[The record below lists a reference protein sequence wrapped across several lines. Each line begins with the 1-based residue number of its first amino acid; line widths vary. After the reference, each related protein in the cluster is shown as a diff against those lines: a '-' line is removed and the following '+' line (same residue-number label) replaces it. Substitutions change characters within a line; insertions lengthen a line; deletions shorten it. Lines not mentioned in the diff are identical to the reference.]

1 MNPRAPVLQVR
12 DLAVHFRVDTGSL
25 FRHDYRVVRAVDN
38 VSFDVH
44 SAETLGVVGESG
56 CGKSTLARA
65 ILGLVRAQGGSI
77 LWQGEDL
84 VGLSEEALRLKRRE
98 IQLIFQDPSGSLDP
112 RMTVGEIVAEPLK
125 VFYPSMSRLQIRER
139 VAGMMKMVGLS
150 AEQINRYPHEFSGGQ
165 CQRIGIARALVVNPR
180 LVVCDEPVSAL
191 DVSIQAQIVN
201 LLKDL
206 QKKLRLSLIFI
217 AHDLSVVRHVS
228 DRVLVMYLG
237 RIMEVADR
245 DSVYYHARHPYTRAL
260 IESVPIPDP
269 VKERQRARRSLE
281 GDIPSPLNPPS
292 GCVFRTRCPYAIDAC
307 ADRVP
312 ALETLEDGSQV
323 ACIRHEELAEQWK
336 READTDA
343 TATETSS

>member
-1 MNPRAPVLQVR
+1 MRTPVLQVR
-12 DLAVHFRVDTGSL
+12 DLAVHFQVDTGRM
-25 FRHDYRVVRAVDN
+25 FRHNYRTIKAVDG

-44 SAETLGVVGESG
+44 SAETLGIVGESG

-65 ILGLVRAQGGSI
+65 ILGLIPSQRGSVVW
-77 LWQGEDL
+77 LGEEL
-84 VGLSEEALRLKRRE
+84 VGASEETLRAKRRE
-98 IQLIFQDPSGSLDP
+98 IQMIFQDPSGSLDP
-112 RMTVGEIVAEPLK
+112 RMTVGQIVAEPLK
-125 VFYPSMSRLQIRER
+125 TFYPSMSRLQIRER
-139 VAGMMKMVGLS
+139 VQGMMKMVGLLP
-150 AEQINRYPHEFSGGQ
+150 EQVNRYPHEFSGGQ

-206 QKKLRLSLIFI
+206 RQKLQLSLIFI

-237 RIMEVADR
+237 KVMEVADR
-245 DSVYYHARHPYTRAL
+245 DSIYLNPRHPYTRAL

-269 VKERQRARRSLE
+269 VKERERVKRSLE
-281 GDIPSPLNPPS
+281 GDIPSPLDPPS

-307 ADRVP
+307 GQKVP
-312 ALETLEDGSQV
+312 ELETLDDGNQV
-323 ACIRHEELAEQWK
+323 ACIRHRELAEL
-336 READTDA
+336 AD
-343 TATETSS
+343 